1 MIYWNLKNYKTEEA
15 APPCIRQQ
23 ETIVTTAAIGINKI
37 KPKDAANTF
46 WFEVTDDLI
55 LNCQE

>member
-46 WFEVTDDLI
+46 
-55 LNCQE
+55 